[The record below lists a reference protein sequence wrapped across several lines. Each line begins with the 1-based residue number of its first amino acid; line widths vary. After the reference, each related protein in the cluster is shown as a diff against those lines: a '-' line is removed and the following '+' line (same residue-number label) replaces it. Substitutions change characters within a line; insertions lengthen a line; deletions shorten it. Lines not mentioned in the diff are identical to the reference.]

1 MFMYWRKVMANML
14 KLHKIQGG
22 LILGLL
28 LLFLCI
34 PASAAIDLTSSS
46 VFDSGGLT
54 PAFGEEIQTTIIIK
68 SGPHDVEDL
77 KIVFLEMDGLIDPLS
92 FGKSL
97 FPIETQANITLDN
110 NVLFCD
116 HLKAGEELTITF
128 HVYPKST
135 QKSMITPV
143 QMQISYIQLGQK
155 ISEQKTV
162 TTAMDQSAWHTLQT
176 TRTSTN
182 NTGILLILAALGIAI
197 VIILILIVK
206 MKDMNVQDTSKKI
219 VTRDVSILKEI
230 KSRLDG
236 IENPS
241 TSIIELQHYVKSELD
256 KIMNNKIGTDLPEDG
271 SRKIENP
278 DKPKKTGD
286 KF

>member
-1 MFMYWRKVMANML
+1 MVHL
-14 KLHKIQGG
+14 KIVRYG
-22 LILGLL
+22 LIPGLMLL
-28 LLFLCI
+28 LLCI
-34 PASAAIDLTSSS
+34 PVSAAIDLTSSS
-46 VFDSGGLT
+46 VFDAGGQT
-54 PAFGEEIQTTIIIK
+54 PAFGEEILTTVIVRP
-68 SGPHDVEDL
+68 GPYDVEDL
-77 KIVFLEMDGLIDPLS
+77 KIVFNEKDGLIDPLS

-97 FPIETQANITLDN
+97 YPIGTQANITVEN

-128 HVYPKST
+128 YAYPKTT

-155 ISEQKTV
+155 ISEQKQVITV
-162 TTAMDQSAWHTLQT
+162 MDQAAWHILQT
-176 TRTSTN
+176 NRTSTN

-206 MKDMNVQDTSKKI
+206 MKDMNVQNTSKKI
-219 VTRDVSILKEI
+219 VFRDMSILREI
-230 KSRLDG
+230 KRRLDE

-241 TSIIELQHYVKSELD
+241 TSIIDLQHYVKSEMD
-256 KIMNNKIGTDLPEDG
+256 KIDNNKNEKNNSNNSGSLKNGNTDGEK
-271 SRKIENP
+271 KI
-278 DKPKKTGD
+278 KPTKKGD

>member
-1 MFMYWRKVMANML
+1 
-14 KLHKIQGG
+14 
-22 LILGLL
+22 
-28 LLFLCI
+28 
-34 PASAAIDLTSSS
+34 
-46 VFDSGGLT
+46 
-54 PAFGEEIQTTIIIK
+54 
-68 SGPHDVEDL
+68 
-77 KIVFLEMDGLIDPLS
+77 
-92 FGKSL
+92 
-97 FPIETQANITLDN
+97 
-110 NVLFCD
+110 
-116 HLKAGEELTITF
+116 
-128 HVYPKST
+128 
-135 QKSMITPV
+135 MITPV

-155 ISEQKTV
+155 ISEQKPV

-230 KSRLDG
+230 KRRLDG

-256 KIMNNKIGTDLPEDG
+256 KIMNNKI
-271 SRKIENP
+271 RN
-278 DKPKKTGD
+278 
-286 KF
+286 